1 MYSGF
6 RSILVF
12 CALLF
17 IVQFFLEG
25 LYKTRYLPIL
35 LVSGVLGAALLLPVA
50 DRLPLSVQRCLTV
63 FPIDL
68 DRSAIEDARGSSQW
82 RLDMWN
88 ALVPDIPRYL
98 WLGKGFAI
106 DPKDVHFAQE
116 GMRRGVTPAY
126 EGAIVAGDYHSG
138 PLTLLIP
145 FGIWGVIGFLW
156 FAIASLRVLWLN
168 YKNSEPA
175 MKTVNTFLLAYFF
188 SKFVFYCTVYGAF
201 YVDMLVFTSTVALS
215 ITVNR
220 GVLRVPQVAPV
231 EVVPEPVRPSL
242 PLRLPPRG
250 GFQPA

>member
-1 MYSGF
+1 M
-6 RSILVF
+6 RSI
-12 CALLF
+12 
-17 IVQFFLEG
+17 
-25 LYKTRYLPIL
+25 
-35 LVSGVLGAALLLPVA
+35 A
-50 DRLPLSVQRCLTV
+50 D
-63 FPIDL
+63 D
-68 DRSAIEDARGSSQW
+68 D
-82 RLDMWN
+82 
-88 ALVPDIPRYL
+88 
-98 WLGKGFAI
+98 
-106 DPKDVHFAQE
+106 
-116 GMRRGVTPAY
+116 
-126 EGAIVAGDYHSG
+126 
-138 PLTLLIP
+138 LTLLIP